1 MGQQH
6 RKETKRR
13 RRAAYIKRQKE
24 IAKNSKNLA
33 PVQLARK
40 VVKEEAAPAEPA
52 PEAEVKKPAAKKA
65 PAKKPAAK
73 KAPAKKPA
81 AEKEETK
88 KAPAKKPAAKKA
100 PAKKEE
106 TAEEKAEA

>member
-13 RRAAYIKRQKE
+13 RRTAYIKRQKE
-24 IAKNSKNLA
+24 IAKNTKNLA

-40 VVKEEAAPAEPA
+40 VVKEETPAEPA
-52 PEAEVKKPAAKKA
+52 PEKEVKKPAAKKAPAKKTAAEKAPEKEVKKPAAKKA

-73 KAPAKKPA
+73 KAPAQ
-81 AEKEETK
+81 KEE
-88 KAPAKKPAAKKA
+88 A
-100 PAKKEE
+100 
-106 TAEEKAEA
+106 

>member
-65 PAKKPAAK
+65 PAKKPAA
-73 KAPAKKPA
+73 
-81 AEKEETK
+81 EKEETK

-106 TAEEKAEA
+106 EAEA

>member
-24 IAKNSKNLA
+24 IAKNSKSLA

-40 VVKEEAAPAEPA
+40 VVKEEAPAAEAPAEKPKKA
-52 PEAEVKKPAAKKA
+52 PAKKA

-73 KAPAKKPA
+73 K
-81 AEKEETK
+81 E
-88 KAPAKKPAAKKA
+88 
-100 PAKKEE
+100 
-106 TAEEKAEA
+106 AEA